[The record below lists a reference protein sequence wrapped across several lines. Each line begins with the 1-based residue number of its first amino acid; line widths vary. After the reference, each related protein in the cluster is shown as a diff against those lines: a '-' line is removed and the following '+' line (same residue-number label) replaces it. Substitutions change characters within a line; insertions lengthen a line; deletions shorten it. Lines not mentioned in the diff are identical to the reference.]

1 MPKPD
6 VLRTAVIER
15 ALEFAWD
22 SWAQLGVSAEARVED
37 QRAADPE
44 ALLVFTFEIARRDP
58 RLFDEVLD
66 WLRENERLVSVQRLR
81 NLSRDD
87 RDRSVVDAALHW
99 VSRFRRNPRFR
110 SERKP
115 PGGDTEPL
123 FVSGAAASTRSDP
136 LFLEHGLVRGLAE
149 PSHKSREP
157 DVSLPINFAFR
168 LRLALGVN
176 SRAEV
181 MRYLLTVRAPDVP
194 AQLVAQVTSYA
205 KQNVAE
211 TLEGLVGAGVVNA
224 FRIGN
229 ERRYSI
235 DREAWAHVL
244 GLDAEQLP
252 SYREWPELLWAV
264 RQIIRFLDQP
274 ELEDRSPYLHASA
287 ARDLVE
293 SIEPNL
299 LFARVP
305 VLGKSLSGERYWEGF
320 AETVDA
326 ALDALRR

>member
-1 MPKPD
+1 MQTST
-6 VLRTAVIER
+6 LREHAIER

-22 SWAQLGVSAEARVED
+22 SWAQLGVSAEPRVED
-37 QRAADPE
+37 HRAADPE

-87 RDRSVVDAALHW
+87 RDRQVLEAALQW

-110 SERKP
+110 RKRSA
-115 PGGDTEPL
+115 GGDTEAL
-123 FVSGAAASTRSDP
+123 FSGDGADTRRSDP

-149 PSHKSREP
+149 PTYKSRKP
-157 DVSLPINFAFR
+157 NVSLPINFAFR
-168 LRLALGVN
+168 VRLALGVN

-181 MRYLLTVRAPDVP
+181 IRYLLTVPAPDVP

-211 TLEGLVGAGVVNA
+211 TLDGLVEAGAVTAYTVA
-224 FRIGN
+224 N

-235 DREAWAHVL
+235 DREAWARAV
-244 GLDAEQLP
+244 GLRPEELP
-252 SYREWPELLWAV
+252 SYREWPQLLWAV
-264 RQIIRFLDQP
+264 RQIFRFLDDP
-274 ELEDRSPYLHASA
+274 TLEDRSPYLQASA
-287 ARDLVE
+287 ARDLVDR
-293 SIEPNL
+293 IERDL
-299 LFARVP
+299 LFAGVE
-305 VLGKSLSGERYWEGF
+305 VTGKALPGERYWEGF
-320 AETVDA
+320 VETVDA
-326 ALDALRR
+326 ALEALRR